1 MIMSRMYFI
10 GLIFA
15 LMAFSLLFSASVQA
29 DEVVG
34 YVKTARGKASISR
47 GKNILPA
54 RINEKIFRNDILKT
68 GANSSLGV
76 ALRDDTQ
83 IALGPNSEV
92 NIREFDFSPGEEKLN
107 LFVRLIKGCAL
118 FSSGII
124 SKLSPQSVKFSTP
137 VGDIGIRGTQF
148 IVSLA
153 EK

>member
-1 MIMSRMYFI
+1 MLRLFF
-10 GLIFA
+10 LKVFFA
-15 LMAFSLLFSASVQA
+15 VMAFFLVSSVSSQAA
-29 DEVVG
+29 DEIVG
-34 YVKTARGKASISR
+34 YVKTTKGEASISR

-54 RINEKIFRNDILKT
+54 RINEKIFKNDILRT
-68 GANSSLGV
+68 GANGSQGAV
-76 ALRDDTQ
+76 LRDDTL

-124 SKLSPQSVKFSTP
+124 GKLSPQSVKFSTP